1 MIGSHESSS
10 IREITGRWQQI
21 KPSGD
26 KIPCLQEHT
35 AVSYKECIYVF
46 GGEVGFS
53 AGTETPLWI
62 YDIKA
67 NIWKKKRTKKGVATP
82 KGRRG
87 HTALVHNG
95 SMLIYGGYQDLR
107 GSCSE
112 LWAYHF
118 DTGSWHLV
126 STSPSKGSDQSP
138 PPRHKHSAVL
148 QEESMWI
155 YGGMTDL
162 QERSDLWKW
171 DISSRTWHCVK
182 SKINPGPLHSHAAC
196 KLPSSCMLV
205 FGGER
210 SGQTCNDLW
219 KFRFALE
226 TWEKISITGLK
237 PQPRSESIAITVS
250 ELLLNGS
257 SVTSFDSKATRIRT
271 RTCSSADRDTGSWHL
286 VSTSPSKGSDQSPPP
301 RHKHS
306 AVLQEESMWIYG
318 GMTDLQ
324 ERSDLWKWDISSR
337 TWHCVKSKINPGPL
351 HSHAA
356 CKLPSSCML
365 VFGGERSG
373 QTCNDLWKFRFG
385 TMIKSK
391 SAYVIKKKYQ
401 IDVSPTLD
409 GDLKEPTT
417 RKRVE
422 FDFSSMKMPREP
434 VSVPNFTILSL
445 PTPVLTPAEAT
456 KLVYLDS
463 EEENDLLDKH
473 TKAKEKLSTVQ
484 ANNEKNLYETFQP
497 IKKGDSYSSHIGY
510 ADNPLY
516 QQLINSLPEKSQEN
530 VSSTSDYCS
539 IETVNRLSSAS
550 SYSVKTGTP
559 QDENQRINRDKNGP
573 FGFCNPNYMGPDI
586 KSILNDKI
594 DKKNV
599 VKLLTPE
606 TVKSDE
612 EDTLELQD
620 YDGTL
625 GRNTRVCFKHASR
638 VNRPPKSLDVGQNQL
653 QSRSHVEKTRALS
666 AGRVENRMDSIP
678 PIRPMSGP
686 VESSVPIYVYI
697 IGGKEQG
704 HVAPCEKT
712 YVFQPTQTNYDD
724 GSDLAQQYA
733 DTNRSSRSF
742 LQEIQKLSQLNIPRM
757 SNKCSYT
764 VLTGCAGDSTESL
777 LKQHASPQGDVE
789 IIDSEIATPS
799 RAELG
804 TEVKELSIEAIISGA
819 EAAVD
824 HLSKIEAEELR

>member
-1 MIGSHESSS
+1 MNIHESMVFYV
-10 IREITGRWQQI
+10 TGRWQQI

-271 RTCSSADRDTGSWHL
+271 RTCSSADRGNRHSSYLPNNKVAPCEKTYVFQPTQTNYDD
-286 VSTSPSKGSDQSPPP
+286 GSDLAQQYADTNRSS
-301 RHKHS
+301 RS
-306 AVLQEESMWIYG
+306 FLQEIQKLSQLNIPRMSNKCSYTVLTGCAGDSTESLLKQHASPQGDVEIIDSEIA
-318 GMTDLQ
+318 TP
-324 ERSDLWKWDISSR
+324 SR
-337 TWHCVKSKINPGPL
+337 
-351 HSHAA
+351 
-356 CKLPSSCML
+356 
-365 VFGGERSG
+365 
-373 QTCNDLWKFRFG
+373 G

-409 GDLKEPTT
+409 GELKEPTT

-445 PTPVLTPAEAT
+445 PTPVLTPVEAT

-653 QSRSHVEKTRALS
+653 QSRCHGEKTRALS

-704 HVAPCEKT
+704 HVT
-712 YVFQPTQTNYDD
+712 VFKRPV
-724 GSDLAQQYA
+724 S
-733 DTNRSSRSF
+733 
-742 LQEIQKLSQLNIPRM
+742 IWKLKLF
-757 SNKCSYT
+757 
-764 VLTGCAGDSTESL
+764 
-777 LKQHASPQGDVE
+777 
-789 IIDSEIATPS
+789 
-799 RAELG
+799 
-804 TEVKELSIEAIISGA
+804 
-819 EAAVD
+819 
-824 HLSKIEAEELR
+824 

>member
-1 MIGSHESSS
+1 MWSTVAPDDVKGPAPSARSKHSATLVGEYIYLLGG
-10 IREITGRWQQI
+10 RNGNLPTRDFWKYNLVTGRWQQI

-271 RTCSSADRDTGSWHL
+271 RTCSSADRGNRHSSYLPNNKVAPCEKTYVFQPTQTNYDD
-286 VSTSPSKGSDQSPPP
+286 GSDLAQQYADTNRSS
-301 RHKHS
+301 RS
-306 AVLQEESMWIYG
+306 FLQEIQKLSQLNIPRMSNKCSYTVLTGCAGDSTESLLKQHASPQGDVEIIDSEIA
-318 GMTDLQ
+318 TP
-324 ERSDLWKWDISSR
+324 SR
-337 TWHCVKSKINPGPL
+337 
-351 HSHAA
+351 
-356 CKLPSSCML
+356 
-365 VFGGERSG
+365 
-373 QTCNDLWKFRFG
+373 G

-409 GDLKEPTT
+409 GELKEPTT

-445 PTPVLTPAEAT
+445 PTPVLTPVEAT

-653 QSRSHVEKTRALS
+653 QSRCHGEKTRALS

-704 HVAPCEKT
+704 HVT
-712 YVFQPTQTNYDD
+712 VFKRPV
-724 GSDLAQQYA
+724 S
-733 DTNRSSRSF
+733 
-742 LQEIQKLSQLNIPRM
+742 IWKLKLF
-757 SNKCSYT
+757 
-764 VLTGCAGDSTESL
+764 
-777 LKQHASPQGDVE
+777 
-789 IIDSEIATPS
+789 
-799 RAELG
+799 
-804 TEVKELSIEAIISGA
+804 
-819 EAAVD
+819 
-824 HLSKIEAEELR
+824 